1 MLPHLAL
8 NRRKTYANMIKYIKM
23 TASSNFGNMF
33 SVLAASALLPFLPMS
48 SLQLLVLNLLYEISC
63 IAIPWDN
70 VDEDYLKVPRNWEAS
85 SIGSFMLWLGPTS
98 SVFDWVTYLVLYF
111 VICPQVLSGGLTYNH
126 IAADAVV
133 GQGPFAGM
141 NLRDAYE
148 ALFQAGWFVE
158 SMWTQ
163 TLVIHMLRTP
173 KLPFTGSLG
182 RDLGFLPLPGWYFGF
197 LALVIAGYMLL
208 TTSIKKAYIRHYGS
222 LL

>member
-1 MLPHLAL
+1 MEG
-8 NRRKTYANMIKYIKM
+8 RKTYANMIKYIKM

-173 KLPFTGSLG
+173 KLPLS
-182 RDLGFLPLPGWYFGF
+182 RAMPRPC
-197 LALVIAGYMLL
+197 
-208 TTSIKKAYIRHYGS
+208 
-222 LL
+222 